1 VSGKYA
7 TTVLLV
13 SFRYTLQPVS
23 LPTIASTT
31 TVPTTSAVRET
42 PGSLRFRIFKIVD
55 IGQ

>member
-7 TTVLLV
+7 TTVLVV
-13 SFRYTLQPVS
+13 SFLYTFQPMS
-23 LPTIASTT
+23 APTIASTT

-42 PGSLRFRIFKIVD
+42 AGSLRFRMFKIVD